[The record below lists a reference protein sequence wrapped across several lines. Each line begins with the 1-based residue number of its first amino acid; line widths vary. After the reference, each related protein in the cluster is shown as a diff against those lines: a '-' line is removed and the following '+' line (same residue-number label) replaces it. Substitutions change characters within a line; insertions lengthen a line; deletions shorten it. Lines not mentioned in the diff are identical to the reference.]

1 MNQFRP
7 LSGVRQAKTAPSVV
21 KVLVNMSVAA
31 AHASNATVDALDAT
45 QCEPKRLD
53 AYVGFSRDGEGLQG
67 RGQTRPHGSALHHL
81 DERLSATNSALILEA
96 RFRFS
101 VEKLAKEPLEV

>member
-1 MNQFRP
+1 MSGSCEQMPFFPDGVMNESIPPTFGRSP
-7 LSGVRQAKTAPSVV
+7 GETAPSVV

-53 AYVGFSRDGEGLQG
+53 AYVGFSRDGEGLPKLVFVRVG
-67 RGQTRPHGSALHHL
+67 RIAAPSPRQNTGACRK
-81 DERLSATNSALILEA
+81 A
-96 RFRFS
+96 RGIG
-101 VEKLAKEPLEV
+101 